1 MGKKKPAKGS
11 GDAQQ
16 KPSSGQQQQQQ
27 QPPSVVPQPDRD
39 GAGPSSRGKGRG
51 QEVGKGRGQAQAG
64 RGQVVQPE
72 QQMFSQPPLQPLQFP
87 ISQQQFQPHQI
98 PAQQLQHPHQ
108 LTPQQLQQ
116 LLQQQ
121 QLLLQQMQQLSLQQ
135 PPPLQQQ
142 QQLSSQQIQHQQQQP
157 HVKHQQENINQ
168 PQSKPVV
175 EPIVV
180 PTSEISQQSAE
191 VSSAPGQPKQEGK
204 KRRGQ
209 KKETKPQTPA
219 TPSIATVGPSQQKSE
234 TPASSQKSSVLDIIV
249 PQRQKLNSGGTKGR
263 KILIETNHLALQFKN
278 LGIAFHYDVSIDPDK
293 PKKLMRTV
301 MEQFRRQYYPNRYP
315 AFDGVKNLYSSSML
329 PFGQEIS
336 GEVTIQ
342 EDDRDKVYKVKMKIA
357 SQIDLNVLSQYF
369 EAASRGNRHMVTP
382 QEAIQCIDVVLRN
395 APSLRCVPVG
405 RSFFTK
411 PQDRLLDLGEGMEMY
426 YGFYQSAILGWKPFL
441 NVDVS
446 HKAFPKVMPVLDM
459 IREIC
464 DRYYDIKTPLERQ
477 NFEAVDKFIRNL
489 KVTYQIPNQPA
500 TRRVMRV
507 NGLDEPASKAKF
519 KNEQNVEM
527 TVEFYFQRVKNVRLN
542 YPHLPC
548 LWVGS
553 KQRQPK
559 ILVPAEFCTI
569 VEGQVTNRAM
579 TPGQTSSMIKIAATS
594 TTDRKQKIM
603 QGIRTANYSTDPC
616 AREFNISV
624 NQDFAKIQARI
635 LEPPS
640 LQYSN
645 RQVIPRAGVWR
656 ADKFS
661 SPGSYRTGM
670 IREGQ
675 ILGMK
680 VDAPE
685 IVGPIRLQRGKEKL
699 KLEEEFRK
707 LKAKSLILVI
717 IPDFVK
723 EVYNYV
729 KQAAE
734 LSVGVVTQCVKAK
747 NVFRIKPTTVSNI
760 LLKVNAKLNG
770 RNHQL
775 TKTPACLTR
784 PCMIMGAD
792 VTHPSPESRGSVPS
806 VAAVTAS
813 HDMFAFQYNIT
824 WRLQPSTQEIITD
837 LANIVR
843 EHLMFFYRKNKSK
856 PERIIFFRDGVS
868 EGQFEVVVQSEVQ
881 AVRNA
886 CKMLSPSGDYKPKI
900 TFLVVQ
906 KRHHTRFFPTNPRD
920 SEDRNFNVPAGTVV
934 DTDITH
940 PTALDFY
947 LVSHA
952 SIQGVARPTKY
963 RKLWDDHDMQ
973 EDELE
978 ELTYHLC
985 HLFTRCNRSVS
996 YPAPTYYA
1004 HLAAARAKVYC
1015 EGKRINLS
1023 NLDREQEQL
1032 QIKPEITEGKQR
1044 DPAPLFFNN
1053 EVQLLLKALT
1063 RVDLNKVY
1071 KTRRSGDVKLEVPTY
1086 KFMTDEQLQESLE
1099 EAKER
1104 VNDLLQMPPVVQVRD
1119 SIDHVYVND
1128 SALKG
1133 LESNKV
1139 IFTDVTFGIK
1149 DRDRLIVVREPDGI
1163 LRDANWN
1170 ERDRMN
1176 QVYFPKVNRKLKVP
1190 KMFQEEFL
1198 QDLLKRKEYEF
1209 ILNRACVQ
1217 FEPDHPEYHR
1227 VTSVTYQ
1234 HINENNGFDVLRST
1248 RHFGPLAF
1256 YLTWYKNIDNLL
1268 LELIETAH
1276 IEEVNHLLHLYGKI
1290 NDVEFNVSDVY
1301 SLDALS
1307 EYIKN
1312 MANKKGSLELAVQ
1325 AYKDLVKQRKKLEEG
1340 IEIAHGRI

>member
-1 MGKKKPAKGS
+1 MGKKKYP
-11 GDAQQ
+11 
-16 KPSSGQQQQQQ
+16 KPSGNSEQGPSNPQQQQAPVA
-27 QPPSVVPQPDRD
+27 PPP
-39 GAGPSSRGKGRG
+39 AESSRETDRGREGQSGRGRG
-51 QEVGKGRGQAQAG
+51 QGQSGRG
-64 RGQVVQPE
+64 RE
-72 QQMFSQPPLQPLQFP
+72 QFP
-87 ISQQQFQPHQI
+87 TERVYPVAKQQGESVQTAVEKLSISPSTEVI
-98 PAQQLQHPHQ
+98 STKPESISG
-108 LTPQQLQQ
+108 T
-116 LLQQQ
+116 
-121 QLLLQQMQQLSLQQ
+121 
-135 PPPLQQQ
+135 
-142 QQLSSQQIQHQQQQP
+142 SS
-157 HVKHQQENINQ
+157 ESMS
-168 PQSKPVV
+168 SKR
-175 EPIVV
+175 
-180 PTSEISQQSAE
+180 
-191 VSSAPGQPKQEGK
+191 
-204 KRRGQ
+204 RRGQ
-209 KKETKPQTPA
+209 KKTAKPPA
-219 TPSIATVGPSQQKSE
+219 TETSGASVTKAVPERKEPKAEQKPSV
-234 TPASSQKSSVLDIIV
+234 SSGALDFIV
-249 PQRQKLNSGGTKGR
+249 PQRKKLNSGGTKGR

-278 LGIAFHYDVSIDPDK
+278 LGVAIHYDVAIDPDK

-315 AFDGVKNLYSSSML
+315 AYDGTKNLYSSSRL
-329 PFGQEIS
+329 PFGEIIT
-336 GEVTIQ
+336 GEVTVQ
-342 EDDRDKVYKVKMKIA
+342 EDDRDKVYKITVKFA
-357 SQIDLNVLSQYF
+357 AEVDLKVLSQYF

-395 APSLRCVPVG
+395 APSLRCIPVG

-411 PQDRLLDLGEGMEMY
+411 PRDRVMDLGEGMEMY
-426 YGFYQSAILGWKPFL
+426 NGFYQSAILGWKPFL

-477 NFEAVDKFIRNL
+477 NYEAVDKFIRNL

-507 NGLDEPASKAKF
+507 NGLDESASKAKF

-559 ILVPAEFCTI
+559 ILIPLEFCTI

-603 QGIRTANYSTDPC
+603 QGIRTANYSTDSC
-616 AREFNISV
+616 AGEFNILV

-640 LQYSN
+640 LQYNN

-661 SPGSYRTGM
+661 SPGVLSNWSIVCVDDRTRPQSLQEFAQSM

-813 HDMFAFQYNIT
+813 HDVFAFQYNIT

-843 EHLMFFYRKNKSK
+843 EHLLFFYQKNKAK

-868 EGQFEVVVQSEVQ
+868 EGQFEIVVQSEVQ

-886 CKMLSPSGDYKPKI
+886 CKMLSPSGDYKPKL

-934 DTDITH
+934 DTEITH

-963 RKLWDDHDMQ
+963 RMLWDDDDMQ

-1015 EGKRINLS
+1015 ERRSINMN
-1023 NLDREQEQL
+1023 NLEKEQAQL
-1032 QIKPEITEGKQR
+1032 QIKPEIIQGS
-1044 DPAPLFFNN
+1044 PMFF
-1053 EVQLLLKALT
+1053 V
-1063 RVDLNKVY
+1063 
-1071 KTRRSGDVKLEVPTY
+1071 
-1086 KFMTDEQLQESLE
+1086 
-1099 EAKER
+1099 
-1104 VNDLLQMPPVVQVRD
+1104 
-1119 SIDHVYVND
+1119 
-1128 SALKG
+1128 
-1133 LESNKV
+1133 
-1139 IFTDVTFGIK
+1139 
-1149 DRDRLIVVREPDGI
+1149 
-1163 LRDANWN
+1163 
-1170 ERDRMN
+1170 
-1176 QVYFPKVNRKLKVP
+1176 
-1190 KMFQEEFL
+1190 
-1198 QDLLKRKEYEF
+1198 
-1209 ILNRACVQ
+1209 
-1217 FEPDHPEYHR
+1217 
-1227 VTSVTYQ
+1227 
-1234 HINENNGFDVLRST
+1234 
-1248 RHFGPLAF
+1248 
-1256 YLTWYKNIDNLL
+1256 
-1268 LELIETAH
+1268 
-1276 IEEVNHLLHLYGKI
+1276 
-1290 NDVEFNVSDVY
+1290 
-1301 SLDALS
+1301 
-1307 EYIKN
+1307 
-1312 MANKKGSLELAVQ
+1312 
-1325 AYKDLVKQRKKLEEG
+1325 
-1340 IEIAHGRI
+1340 